1 MKNKK
6 SFIKTFIAVI
16 ICAILAVFAISQYQ
30 IIIAKSKF
38 SDVKKLTEAITSL
51 EEKSFIENGK
61 YITNI
66 EDLNLDKKENIS
78 CDIILVN
85 CIGCSPS
92 FTCHTL
98 INNIEIEYT
107 TYFLHDPYNGNITS
121 KKAYC
126 STHSINQNNIT
137 NKICQQETGKTAV
150 QSSCSITSNDCS
162 YAY

>member
-61 YITNI
+61 
-66 EDLNLDKKENIS
+66 
-78 CDIILVN
+78 
-85 CIGCSPS
+85 
-92 FTCHTL
+92 
-98 INNIEIEYT
+98 
-107 TYFLHDPYNGNITS
+107 
-121 KKAYC
+121 
-126 STHSINQNNIT
+126 
-137 NKICQQETGKTAV
+137 
-150 QSSCSITSNDCS
+150 
-162 YAY
+162 